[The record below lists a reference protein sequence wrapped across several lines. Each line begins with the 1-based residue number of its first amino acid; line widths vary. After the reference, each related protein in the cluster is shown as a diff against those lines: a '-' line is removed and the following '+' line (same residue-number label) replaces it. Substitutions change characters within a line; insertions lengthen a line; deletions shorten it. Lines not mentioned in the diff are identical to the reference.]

1 MTDTKATTTARP
13 SRLMII
19 LAFAAVY
26 LIWGSTYL
34 GIKYAIE
41 TLPPFLMAGARFII
55 AGGLLYGWARWHNLR
70 NTDGEAEIEALSWS
84 HWRTALIVGALLLL
98 CGNGGVTWAETR
110 IASSLAALLIATEP
124 LWIVILN
131 WLRPDGVRPS
141 ARVWF
146 SLAIGFF
153 GVWLLIG
160 GQEAG
165 SQTSGGIDVFGAGA
179 VVAAAL
185 AWAGGSLYSLHAP
198 TPRSPALASG
208 MYMLAGGAMMLLVGV
223 ITGEWARLY
232 LASVSM
238 RSMLALLYL
247 IIFGSLIAFTAYS
260 WLLRVVTPARAATY
274 AYVNPV
280 VAVLLGWAI
289 AGEQVTSRMLLA
301 SAVIVASVM
310 LIIPH
315 SSHQQDKAADSFN
328 EEPVEGDESPAKQHR
343 I

>member
-1 MTDTKATTTARP
+1 MSETKENIHP
-13 SRLMII
+13 SRLMTI

-26 LIWGSTYL
+26 FIWGSTYL

-41 TLPPFLMAGARFII
+41 TLPPLLMAGTRFLV
-55 AGGLLYGWARWHNLR
+55 AGAILYGWARWRETSN
-70 NTDGEAEIEALSWS
+70 GESANNGETGDDASETKPHLSWS
-84 HWRTALIVGALLLL
+84 EWRTALIVGALLLL
-98 CGNGGVTWAETR
+98 CGNGIVTWAETR

-131 WLRPDGVRPS
+131 WLRPGGVRPTL
-141 ARVWF
+141 RIWF

-160 GQEAG
+160 GQG
-165 SQTSGGIDVFGAGA
+165 LVSGTSDVDVLGAGA

-208 MYMLAGGAMMLLVGV
+208 MYMLTGGVMMLFVGV
-223 ITGEWARLY
+223 ITGEWSRFAIE
-232 LASVSM
+232 AVSM
-238 RSMLALLYL
+238 RSLFALLYL
-247 IIFGSLIAFTAYS
+247 TIFGSLIAFTAYN
-260 WLLRVVTPARAATY
+260 WLLRAVTPTRAATY

-280 VAVLLGWAI
+280 IAVLLGWAV
-289 AGEQVTSRMLLA
+289 AGEQVTARMLIA
-301 SAVIVASVM
+301 SIVIVASVM

-315 SSHQQDKAADSFN
+315 SQS
-328 EEPVEGDESPAKQHR
+328 ESTRQR
-343 I
+343 CGR